1 MTAKVLMSRVFS
13 APFVEAPSGN
23 PHVHTTYLPFQKRRF
38 VSVQAVFVKQPGVF
52 INDGTG
58 TPFK

>member
-1 MTAKVLMSRVFS
+1 VVK
-13 APFVEAPSGN
+13 N
-23 PHVHTTYLPFQKRRF
+23 I

>member
-1 MTAKVLMSRVFS
+1 MRYITPYF
-13 APFVEAPSGN
+13 
-23 PHVHTTYLPFQKRRF
+23 F